1 MKKFEIVGKYPL
13 VFTVLIGASIF
24 TLGPIIF
31 ALVIAG
37 IIVLPIYLAVQI
49 KDDKE

>member
-1 MKKFEIVGKYPL
+1 MKKFEMIGKYPL

-37 IIVLPIYLAVQI
+37 IIVFPIYLAVQI
-49 KDDKE
+49 KNDKE